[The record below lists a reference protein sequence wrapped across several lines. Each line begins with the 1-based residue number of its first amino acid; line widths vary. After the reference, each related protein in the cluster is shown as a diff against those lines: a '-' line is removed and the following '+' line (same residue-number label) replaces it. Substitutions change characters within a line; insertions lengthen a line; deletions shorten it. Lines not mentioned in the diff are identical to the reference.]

1 MGNMSCIVS
10 ELAQILRKL
19 NLTISSAESCTG
31 GYIAHML
38 TERSGSSAYYKGS
51 VISYCNEIKI
61 RVLGVKKASIDADTE
76 VSEDV
81 ATDMAMGVMRLMNT
95 DVSVSTT
102 GIAGPTGA
110 LPGKPIGTVYISACT
125 KCGHMTRRY
134 VFEGDRE
141 AVIEQAAETALDMAL
156 DLLRQECAY
165 VQLNRRD
172 LT

>member
-1 MGNMSCIVS
+1 MSCVVS
-10 ELAQILRKL
+10 ELTQILSKL

-51 VISYCNEIKI
+51 VVSYCNEIKI

-76 VSEDV
+76 VSESV
-81 ATDMAMGVMRLMNT
+81 ATEMATGVMRLMKT

-110 LPGKPIGTVYISACT
+110 LPGKPVGTVYISACT
-125 KCGHMTRRY
+125 KYGRMTRRY

-141 AVIEQAAETALDMAL
+141 SVIEQASETALSMAL
-156 DLLRQECAY
+156 DLLRQGCAP
-165 VQLNRRD
+165 VQLNKHD